1 MMIKRRAL
9 LTGAIL
15 AIVVLALVAA
25 WPSLVHHLLIARI
38 HAATQRPVSVESVHL
53 NPLAGRLI
61 VEGLRVYERDGV
73 SPFTGFERLDI
84 HFNPLSL
91 IARHLRIYEARLEGP
106 TTRIVRLPDGFNIS
120 DLIEGPAA
128 PRRWFDITVQYLVV
142 TRGTATLEDRA
153 LAEPRTWSSERIEI
167 EAHDLSTL
175 RDDGRAVARSMTEG
189 APVSL
194 ELRRLRLQPIHL
206 EAVVTASNIDL
217 APARLY
223 FPRDAALVLERG
235 RATST
240 LTVALDARAGLE
252 ASATGEITDVVM
264 RRRGERDPAVE
275 VPRLTLELAGLRY
288 QDEQLEIG
296 RFELAGEASVKDLR
310 AGARAR
316 YQVSTVQASLG
327 DITWPV
333 TRAGR
338 LDVRSSV
345 PGGGRLEL
353 SGRLSPP
360 PAASQLRLRLARVDL
375 HPWARLVPDALHVEG
390 LAEADLRID
399 EPLAPAVP
407 SHVQGAVA
415 VNQLGIGA
423 AGGDLLRAAR
433 AEARGLEVEWPTR
446 VAVRQVVVTRPR
458 AAIERD
464 RAGAITVPGMPARG
478 VGEGPAT
485 SQGAE
490 AGALRLAV
498 DEVVVKEGRLVW
510 RDRTVEPPI
519 TLDLTDVGARIRGAA
534 RPVAGPLRV
543 QVEMRPPGGGH
554 AEFDGRV
561 EPELVAVEGRL
572 RAQGA
577 AVGPYLAY
585 AAMPARIGGRVDFD
599 LAVALGS
606 GPEPRLTARG
616 EVAASSLDVRD
627 NERTLLRME
636 RASASG
642 VDIDWPRRATIRDL
656 HVQRPWVLLERDR
669 DNALSLR
676 TLLTPRPA
684 GRPAGS
690 TAPHAETEPSAG
702 PPMSVSVR
710 ELTIED
716 GGFRA
721 VDQRVSPPFALD
733 AQGLTGRLHGV
744 STDLAGPPAQFDVA
758 GRVGGNARLAARGR
772 VGPLTGPLR
781 LDVSAELHDF
791 AVPRTNPYLLQQVA
805 WEARSGTL
813 TTSLHCRIDRDALDA
828 KTDIL
833 VRRLEVARAPGAD
846 GAQARVGLPLGT
858 IVALMKDRRGDIH
871 VAVPV
876 GGRLSDPRFDVSEAI
891 WSTVRNVAVKTITA
905 PLSWIGRV
913 ETGADSRI
921 QQVDVAPVRF
931 EPGSATLTADGQDQ
945 LARLA
950 AFLDQVPDIRLALTP
965 VLSTGDRAAGDART
979 ALSSLAA
986 RRLDAVREGIKKAG
1000 GDQDRL
1006 KATPPTDGPSSEGVV
1021 QVALLDPEPS
1031 DRPGPGL
1038 IRRLLGQGPDRRR

>member
-1 MMIKRRAL
+1 
-9 LTGAIL
+9 
-15 AIVVLALVAA
+15 VLALVAA

-53 NPLAGRLI
+53 NPLTGRLI

-106 TTRIVRLPDGFNIS
+106 TTRIVRLPEGFNIS

-296 RFELAGEASVKDLR
+296 RFELAGEASVKDPR

-327 DITWPV
+327 DVTWPV

-433 AEARGLEVEWPTR
+433 VEARGLEVEWPTR
-446 VAVRQVVVTRPR
+446 VAARQVVVTRPR

-519 TLDLTDVGARIRGAA
+519 TLDLTDVGARVRGAA

-543 QVEMRPPGGGH
+543 QVEMRPPGGGR

-690 TAPHAETEPSAG
+690 TA
-702 PPMSVSVR
+702 
-710 ELTIED
+710 
-716 GGFRA
+716 
-721 VDQRVSPPFALD
+721 
-733 AQGLTGRLHGV
+733 
-744 STDLAGPPAQFDVA
+744 
-758 GRVGGNARLAARGR
+758 AARGDR
-772 VGPLTGPLR
+772 AVRRAPDVGLGARADHRGRGLPGGGSAREPAVRPGCAGPDGPAARR
-781 LDVSAELHDF
+781 LDGPRRPARAVRRGGSRGRQRAPRRPGPRRAAHRPAPSRRERRAPRLRGAADESLSAPAGGLGG
-791 AVPRTNPYLLQQVA
+791 AVGDAHHQSPLPHRSRRPRG
-805 WEARSGTL
+805 EDG
-813 TTSLHCRIDRDALDA
+813 H
-828 KTDIL
+828 L
-833 VRRLEVARAPGAD
+833 VRRLEVARAPGVD

-913 ETGADSRI
+913 ETGADARI

-1021 QVALLDPEPS
+1021 QVALLDPEPP
-1031 DRPGPGL
+1031 DRAGPDPPAPGPGA
-1038 IRRLLGQGPDRRR
+1038 GPAAVS